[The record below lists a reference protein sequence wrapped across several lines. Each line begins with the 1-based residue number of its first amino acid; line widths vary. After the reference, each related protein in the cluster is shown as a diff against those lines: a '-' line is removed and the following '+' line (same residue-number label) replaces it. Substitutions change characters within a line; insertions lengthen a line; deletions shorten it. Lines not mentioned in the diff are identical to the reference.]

1 LLIAFGEDAHI
12 LLVTDANRWLEGA
25 PLSSGSRSGT
35 SSAGTILVVDDE
47 PTLRDTIAYN
57 LRREGFDVL
66 LAADGVEALALAR
79 GQRPDL
85 LVLDIMLPGIDGLQV
100 LRTLRAESTVPILLL
115 SARGDEF
122 DRVLGLELGADDY
135 LPKPFAMRELIARVR
150 AGVRRA
156 RMAAPEA
163 SPAPEP
169 TGRDR
174 IVAGALVI
182 DTQARIVTF
191 AGDEVALK
199 PKEFDLLV
207 YLARHPGVA
216 LTREAL
222 LREVWGYAYPVDTRT
237 IDVHVRGLRQKLEA
251 DTEDGGL
258 IETVRGHG
266 YRFAARPGARG

>member
-1 LLIAFGEDAHI
+1 MLALFYTRLDGAGD
-12 LLVTDANRWLEGA
+12 RPEGA
-25 PLSSGSRSGT
+25 RVSSGSGT
-35 SSAGTILVVDDE
+35 LGAGTILVVDDE

-57 LRREGFDVL
+57 LRREGFEVL
-66 LAADGVEALALAR
+66 VAADGVEAMALAR
-79 GQRPDL
+79 ERRPDL
-85 LVLDIMLPGIDGLQV
+85 LVLAIMLPGVDGLQV
-100 LRTLRAESTVPILLL
+100 VRTLRAESTVPILLL

-156 RMAAPEA
+156 RMVAPEPA
-163 SPAPEP
+163 TAPEP
-169 TGRDR
+169 TGRER
-174 IVAGALVI
+174 IVAGALAI
-182 DTQARIVTF
+182 DPQARIVTL
-191 AGDEVALK
+191 AGEEVALK

-237 IDVHVRGLRQKLEA
+237 IDVHVRGLRQKLA
-251 DTEDGGL
+251 DTVDDGGL

-266 YRFAARPGARG
+266 YRFAARGSRRG

>member
-1 LLIAFGEDAHI
+1 M
-12 LLVTDANRWLEGA
+12 
-25 PLSSGSRSGT
+25 SSGSRSGT